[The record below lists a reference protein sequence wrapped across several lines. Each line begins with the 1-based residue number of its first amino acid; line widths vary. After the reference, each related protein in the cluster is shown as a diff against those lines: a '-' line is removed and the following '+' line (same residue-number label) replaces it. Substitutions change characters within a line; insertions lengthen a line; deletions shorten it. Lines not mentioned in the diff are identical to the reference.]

1 MEGLR
6 RQAGDDLPRRSSAN
20 VPRANGAVP
29 VTEQMRARHTFHPY
43 IICAAGALVPAVI
56 VYVGQCLRER
66 HVAWMNVGAR
76 QVLGFTDKYF
86 MSVVRCG

>member
-29 VTEQMRARHTFHPY
+29 VTEQMPARVTPFIH
-43 IICAAGALVPAVI
+43 ICAAGALVPAVI